1 MGIPLSKEH
10 DKSQYMDL
18 MLLTSENV
26 DALGKFEVYEDKAN
40 SKSYLVFQSSYSI
53 SNVELTESSITQ
65 LKKIES
71 IQNCCKLVSHTISK
85 SNVLCFDNFS
95 INLCFEHY
103 SVSFASEIDKRVQG
117 TQVNE
122 TEVWGFVE
130 DLVVYL
136 SDLKHY
142 AIAHGDLQPKNI
154 LLNKNRVVKLLAPLL
169 YTTFENAYK
178 LKLANNA
185 YKSTYSPEELSLF
198 ENRLS
203 NANLDCH
210 KCDIFSLG
218 ICLLSFIRGIPF
230 EKFYNFSVNK
240 IEMDMVK
247 KEMAKILQESKLSEE
262 LFFFVNVCTKEN
274 PIDRADFELLSKII
288 SKRKQKYKTED
299 QIYW

>member
-1 MGIPLSKEH
+1 MGIPLSK
-10 DKSQYMDL
+10 DGDNSQYME
-18 MLLTSENV
+18 MTLLTSENIE
-26 DALGKFEVYEDKAN
+26 ALGKQEVYEDKVN
-40 SKSYLVFQSSYSI
+40 GKFYLVFQSSYSI

-71 IQNCCKLVSHTISK
+71 IQNCCKLVSHSITK

-95 INLCFEHY
+95 INLCFEYY
-103 SVSFASEIDKRVQG
+103 SSNFATEIEKRAHG
-117 TQVNE
+117 TPVNE
-122 TEVWGFVE
+122 TEVWGFIE
-130 DLVVYL
+130 DLVVCL

-142 AIAHGDLQPKNI
+142 SISHGDLQPKNI
-154 LLNKNRVVKLLAPLL
+154 LLNKNRVVKIMAPLL
-169 YTTFENAYK
+169 YTTFESAYK

-185 YKSTYSPEELSLF
+185 YKSTYSPEELSFF

-203 NANLDCH
+203 NNELDSH

-218 ICLLSFIRGIPF
+218 ICILSLIRGINF
-230 EKFYNFSVNK
+230 EKFYNFSLNK
-240 IEMDMVK
+240 IEMDLIK
-247 KEMAKILQESKLSEE
+247 KEMAKILQENKLSEE

-274 PIDRADFELLSKII
+274 PLDRADFELLSKII